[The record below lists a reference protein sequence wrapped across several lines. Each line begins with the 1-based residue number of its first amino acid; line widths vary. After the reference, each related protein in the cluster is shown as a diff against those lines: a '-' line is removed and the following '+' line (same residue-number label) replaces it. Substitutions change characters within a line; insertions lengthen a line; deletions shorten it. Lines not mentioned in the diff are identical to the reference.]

1 MEKDTFTININ
12 ININGKK
19 ETLTVM
25 PYKITG
31 RAENA
36 FNVKNGDE
44 EVGNVAHNEES
55 GDWNLIDGDIDS
67 DLVAR
72 IGAEIDGYYL

>member
-1 MEKDTFTININ
+1 MEKNTFTINVSIK
-12 ININGKK
+12 GKE
-19 ETLTVM
+19 ETLTVI

-36 FNVKNGDE
+36 FNIKKGE
-44 EVGNVAHNEES
+44 ENIGNVAHNEES

-72 IGAEIDGYYL
+72 IGAEIDEHFL

>member
-1 MEKDTFTININ
+1 MEQKTFTINLTID
-12 ININGKK
+12 GKE
-19 ETLTVM
+19 ETLTVI

-31 RAENA
+31 RTENA
-36 FNVKNGDE
+36 FNIKRGE
-44 EVGNVAHNEES
+44 EIIGNVAHNEES

-72 IGAEIDGYYL
+72 IGAEIDGHSYN

>member
-1 MEKDTFTININ
+1 MEKNTFTINVN
-12 ININGKK
+12 IKGKE
-19 ETLTVM
+19 ETLTVI

-31 RAENA
+31 RTENA
-36 FNVKNGDE
+36 FNIKKGE
-44 EVGNVAHNEES
+44 ENIGNVAHNEES

-72 IGAEIDGYYL
+72 IGAEIDEHFL

>member
-1 MEKDTFTININ
+1 MEKNTFTINVN
-12 ININGKK
+12 IKGKE
-19 ETLTVM
+19 ETLTVI

-36 FNVKNGDE
+36 FNIKKGE
-44 EVGNVAHNEES
+44 ENIGNVAHNEES

-72 IGAEIDGYYL
+72 IGAEIDEHFL

>member
-1 MEKDTFTININ
+1 MEKNAFTININ
-12 ININGKK
+12 IMGKD
-19 ETLTVM
+19 EALTVI

-36 FNVKNGDE
+36 FNIKRGE
-44 EVGNVAHNEES
+44 ENIGNVAHNEES

-72 IGAEIDGYYL
+72 IGAEIDEHFL

>member
-1 MEKDTFTININ
+1 MEKETFTINVN
-12 ININGKK
+12 IDGRQ
-19 ETLTVM
+19 ESLTVI

-31 RAENA
+31 RTENA
-36 FNVKNGDE
+36 FNIKRGDE
-44 EVGNVAHNEES
+44 NIGNVAHNEES
-55 GDWNLIDGDIDS
+55 GDWNLIDGDIES

>member
-1 MEKDTFTININ
+1 MEEETFTINLI
-12 ININGKK
+12 IDGKD
-19 ETLTVM
+19 EMLTVV

-36 FNVKNGDE
+36 FNIKRGE
-44 EVGNVAHNEES
+44 ENVGNVAHNEES

-72 IGAEIDGYYL
+72 IGAEIDGHSFI